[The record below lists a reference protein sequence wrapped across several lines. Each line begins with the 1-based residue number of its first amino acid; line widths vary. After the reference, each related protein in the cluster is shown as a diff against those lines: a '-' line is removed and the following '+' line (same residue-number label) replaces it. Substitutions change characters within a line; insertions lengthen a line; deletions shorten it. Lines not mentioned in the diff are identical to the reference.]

1 MCISFVVRIFLF
13 FLIIEAFK
21 MEDNM
26 NFENLPKIELHCHLD
41 GSVRPRTIIDIAK
54 EEDISILFY
63 DIENIKKEVTAP
75 AECKS
80 LDEYLKRFEIP
91 NLVMQ
96 SKESLR
102 RITFELLEDAAKE
115 NVKYIEVRFAPL
127 LHIRKGLSV
136 CEVIESV
143 IFGIKDAEE
152 KYDIKGNV
160 ILSCMRFMSSAKA
173 FEVVEV
179 GKKYLS
185 KGVVA
190 IDLCGSEEESF
201 CEKFIEPIT
210 MAREY
215 GYRVTIHAGE
225 TGIGKNVLEAVELLG
240 AERIGHGVF
249 IKDCIEAYN
258 IVKNKNITLE
268 MCPTSNIQTKA
279 IDAFKNHPF
288 YDFFSD
294 GIRVTVNTDNRT
306 VSDTNMTKE
315 WDILLRQF
323 NITFE
328 EYKQIYLNSVDA
340 AFADLETKE
349 WLNNLL
355 RSYTSSGKM
364 N

>member
-1 MCISFVVRIFLF
+1 M
-13 FLIIEAFK
+13 K
-21 MEDNM
+21 
-26 NFENLPKIELHCHLD
+26 FENLPKIELHCHLD
-41 GSVRPRTIIDIAK
+41 GSVRPETIIDIAK
-54 EEDISILFY
+54 KEGISIPYY
-63 DIENIKKEVTAP
+63 DIENIKKQVTAP

-91 NLVMQ
+91 NLIMQ

-102 RITFELLEDAAKE
+102 RITFELLEDCASE

-127 LHIRKGLSV
+127 LHIKKGLSV
-136 CEVIESV
+136 AEVIESV
-143 IFGIKDAEE
+143 IAGIRDAEE

-160 ILSCMRFMSSAKA
+160 ILSCMRFMSADRA
-173 FEVVEV
+173 VEVVEA

-190 IDLCGSEEESF
+190 IDLCASEGEGF
-201 CEKFIEPIT
+201 CKKFIEPIAL
-210 MAREY
+210 ARGY

-249 IKDCIEAYN
+249 IKDCVEAYN
-258 IVKNKNITLE
+258 IVKDKEITLE

-279 IDAFKNHPF
+279 IDAFKNHPIYNF
-288 YDFFSD
+288 YND

-306 VSDTNMTKE
+306 VSNTNMTKE
-315 WDILLRQF
+315 CEILLREF

-340 AFADLETKE
+340 AFVDLKTKE
-349 WLNNLL
+349 WL
-355 RSYTSSGKM
+355 RKYI
-364 N
+364 

>member
-1 MCISFVVRIFLF
+1 MK
-13 FLIIEAFK
+13 FK
-21 MEDNM
+21 
-26 NFENLPKIELHCHLD
+26 NLPKIDLHCHLD
-41 GSVRPRTIIDIAK
+41 GSVRPATIIDIAK
-54 EEDISILFY
+54 EEGISIPHY
-63 DIENIKKEVTAP
+63 GIENIKKEVVAP

-102 RITFELLEDAAKE
+102 RITFELLEDSAKE

-127 LHIRKGLSV
+127 LHITKGLTLG
-136 CEVIESV
+136 EVIDSV
-143 IFGIKDAEE
+143 LSGIKDAEE

-160 ILSCMRFMSSAKA
+160 ILSCMRFMSIDKA
-173 FEVVEV
+173 FEVVEA
-179 GKKYLS
+179 GRKYLS

-190 IDLCGSEEESF
+190 IDLCGSEGEGF
-201 CEKFIEPIT
+201 CDKFIEPIT
-210 MAREY
+210 LAREY

-249 IKDCIEAYN
+249 IKDFAEAYD
-258 IVKNKNITLE
+258 IVKDKGITLE

-279 IDAFKNHPF
+279 VDSIKDHPF
-288 YDFFSD
+288 YDFYKD
-294 GIRVTVNTDNRT
+294 GIKVTVNTDNRT

-315 WDILLRQF
+315 CDILLRAF

-328 EYKQIYLNSVDA
+328 EYKQIYLASVDA
-340 AFADLETKE
+340 AFVDLETKE
-349 WLNNLL
+349 LL
-355 RSYTSSGKM
+355 RKYIYQYFVIR
-364 N
+364 

>member
-1 MCISFVVRIFLF
+1 M
-13 FLIIEAFK
+13 K
-21 MEDNM
+21 
-26 NFENLPKIELHCHLD
+26 FENLPKIELHCHLD
-41 GSVRPRTIIDIAK
+41 GSVRPATIIDIAK
-54 EEDISILFY
+54 REGISIPYY
-63 DIENIKKEVTAP
+63 DVDNIKKEVTAP

-91 NLVMQ
+91 SLVMQ

-102 RITFELLEDAAKE
+102 RITFELLEDCAKE

-127 LHIRKGLSV
+127 LHIKQGLSIE
-136 CEVIESV
+136 EVIESV
-143 IFGIKDAEE
+143 ISGIKDGQD

-160 ILSCMRFMSSAKA
+160 ILSCMRFMSIDRA

-190 IDLCGSEEESF
+190 IDLCGAEGEGF
-201 CEKFIEPIT
+201 CEKFVEPIKL
-210 MAREY
+210 ARQY

-225 TGIGKNVLEAVELLG
+225 TGIGKNVLQAVELLG

-258 IVKNKNITLE
+258 IVKDKKITLE

-279 IDAFKNHPF
+279 IDTLKNHPI
-288 YDFFSD
+288 YDFYKD
-294 GIRVTVNTDNRT
+294 GIKVTVNTDNRT
-306 VSDTNMTKE
+306 VSDTSMTKE
-315 WDILLRQF
+315 CYVLLSEF

-340 AFADLETKE
+340 AFTNLETKE
-349 WLNNLL
+349 WL
-355 RSYTSSGKM
+355 RKYI
-364 N
+364 

>member
-1 MCISFVVRIFLF
+1 M
-13 FLIIEAFK
+13 K
-21 MEDNM
+21 
-26 NFENLPKIELHCHLD
+26 FENLPKIELHCHLD
-41 GSVRPRTIIDIAK
+41 GSVRPETIIDIAK
-54 EEDISILFY
+54 EEGIIIPYY

-102 RITFELLEDAAKE
+102 RITFELLEDSAKE

-127 LHIRKGLSV
+127 LHVKKGLTL
-136 CEVIESV
+136 EGVIESV
-143 IFGIKDAEE
+143 IAGIKDAEE

-160 ILSCMRFMSSAKA
+160 ILSCMRFMTADKA
-173 FEVVEV
+173 FEVVEA
-179 GKKYLS
+179 GRRYLS

-190 IDLCGSEEESF
+190 IDLCGSEGEGF
-201 CEKFIEPIT
+201 CQKFIEPI
-210 MAREY
+210 ALSREY

-249 IKDCIEAYN
+249 IKDCAKAYH
-258 IVKNKNITLE
+258 IVKDKGITLE

-279 IDAFKNHPF
+279 IDTFKNHPIYNF
-288 YDFFSD
+288 YND

-315 WDILLRQF
+315 CDILLREF

-340 AFADLETKE
+340 AFVDNELKE
-349 WLNNLL
+349 WL
-355 RSYTSSGKM
+355 RKYI
-364 N
+364 

>member
-1 MCISFVVRIFLF
+1 
-13 FLIIEAFK
+13 
-21 MEDNM
+21 M

-41 GSVRPRTIIDIAK
+41 GSVRPETIIDIAK
-54 EEDISILFY
+54 EEGISIPYY

-80 LDEYLKRFEIP
+80 LDEYLKRFKIP

-102 RITFELLEDAAKE
+102 RITFELLEDCAKE

-127 LHIRKGLSV
+127 LHTTNGLSIE
-136 CEVIESV
+136 EVIESV
-143 IFGIKDAEE
+143 ISGIKDAEE
-152 KYDIKGNV
+152 KYDIKGNI
-160 ILSCMRFMSSAKA
+160 ILSCMRFMSANKA
-173 FEVVEV
+173 FEVVEA

-190 IDLCGSEEESF
+190 IDLCAAEDEGF
-201 CEKFIEPIT
+201 CSKFIEPIAL
-210 MAREY
+210 AREY
-215 GYRVTIHAGE
+215 EYRVTIHAGE
-225 TGIGKNVLEAVELLG
+225 TGIGRNVLEAVELLG

-258 IVKNKNITLE
+258 VVKDKGITLE

-279 IDAFKNHPF
+279 IDSFKNHPI
-288 YDFFSD
+288 YDFYNN
-294 GIRVTVNTDNRT
+294 GIRVSVNTDNRT

-315 WDILLRQF
+315 CHILLREF

-328 EYKQIYLNSVDA
+328 EYKQIYHNSVAA
-340 AFADLETKE
+340 AFAPLETKE
-349 WLNNLL
+349 WL
-355 RSYTSSGKM
+355 RKYI
-364 N
+364 